1 MTIDI
6 WAGADGVPPHA
17 QSTVRRGS
25 FLCSYDSQVHSAT
38 YRLTYNPN
46 MFDDQYI
53 GCSDKLEKYI
63 MPKVL
68 QKEKTNKQFKEAW
81 INATEL
87 WEEIKDNL
95 DLPEG
100 FEDEYG
106 VALLIFTNKYP
117 EENPIYQ
124 QLNGNLTIAG
134 ASRID
139 YMEKFHFKALHFY
152 LTRALQMLKP
162 NCEESYV
169 TYRGSQHSIHVHPV
183 FRFGRFTSAS
193 LTQEVAHIFGT
204 ESFFKITTCF
214 GAKVDNFS
222 FFPSEE
228 EVLIPPT
235 EKFLYIKKQNSVYI
249 LQSTGQ
255 MCSYFNCAY
264 LEAEKREVA
273 VCRSDTHE
281 LEEETKE
288 ENEKAMKMTTMSPV
302 EMEERLKV
310 LEDQISQI
318 HEYRNDD
325 QAYTNEILTA
335 LNEIDNSQSVA
346 RLGALVEE
354 GLTELEKK
362 ILHLVSRHEE
372 LLASMQEVEIFQED
386 LTELKNKI
394 LHIVLRHDELLASMQ
409 EKVGILQGL
418 TELKKIIPHI
428 VSRHDEL
435 LASMQEKVGIL
446 QGIFVLLITLLVIVG
461 FTTICSNFFN
471 WM

>member
-1 MTIDI
+1 MMQEYKLAFSAFASFWLLI
-6 WAGADGVPPHA
+6 
-17 QSTVRRGS
+17 GS
-25 FLCSYDSQVHSAT
+25 WCPQVHSAT
-38 YRLTYNPN
+38 YRLTYKPN

-81 INATEL
+81 INATEQ

-95 DLPEG
+95 DLPKG

-162 NCEESYV
+162 NCEERYT

-193 LTQEVAHIFGT
+193 LIQEVANIFGT

-214 GAKVDNFS
+214 GAKVNNLS

-325 QAYTNEILTA
+325 QAYTNKILTA
-335 LNEIDNSQSVA
+335 LNEIDNSKPVA
-346 RLGALVEE
+346 RLGAMVKG
-354 GLTELEKK
+354 GLTELENK
-362 ILHLVSRHEE
+362 ILLIVSQHDK
-372 LLASMQEVEIFQED
+372 LLTTIQEKVGLLQG

-394 LHIVLRHDELLASMQ
+394 LLIVSHHDKLLASMQEKVGILQERLTELEKTILQIISHHNELLASMQ
-409 EKVGILQGL
+409 EKVGILQGF
-418 TELKKIIPHI
+418 
-428 VSRHDEL
+428 
-435 LASMQEKVGIL
+435 
-446 QGIFVLLITLLVIVG
+446 FVLLITLLVIVG